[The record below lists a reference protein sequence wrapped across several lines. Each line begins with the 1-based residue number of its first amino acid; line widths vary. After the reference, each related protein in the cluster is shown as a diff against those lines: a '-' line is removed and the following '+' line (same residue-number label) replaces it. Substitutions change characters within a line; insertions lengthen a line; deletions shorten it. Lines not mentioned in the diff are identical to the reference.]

1 MLNPFINLIGE
12 AIYLYNICV
21 IIWVIMATLI
31 SFKVLNAS
39 QPIVWRVMDVLNR
52 LVEPALKPIR
62 SKLPDL
68 GGVDISPIILIL
80 LLNFVREALYTYLYN
95 L

>member
-12 AIYLYNICV
+12 AIYLYNMCV
-21 IIWVIMATLI
+21 ILWVIVMALI
-31 SFKVLNAS
+31 SFKILNVS
-39 QPIVWRVMDVLNR
+39 QPIVWRISDVLNR
-52 LVEPALKPIR
+52 LVDPALKPIR
-62 SKLPDL
+62 NKLPDM

-80 LLNFVREALYTYLYN
+80 LLNFVREAMYTYLYN